1 MTETVLKLEHVTK
14 KIGQKNIVHDIS
26 FDIHKGEVFGLLG
39 PNGAGKTTII
49 RSIVGLIRRSE
60 GTVFIN
66 GKNVDTEYKAA
77 ISEVGAI
84 IENPE
89 FYMYMSGWANLKQFA
104 RMSQKNITDEHIR
117 EIVEL
122 VKLTGAIDQKVKTY
136 SLGMRQRLG
145 VAQALIHSP
154 ALLILDEPT
163 NGLDPQGMAEFR
175 TLIRD
180 LATKGTSVLI
190 SSHLLSEIQQITDRF
205 AIINKGVL
213 THTEKMS
220 DLLENHVA
228 AYKLKVSDPVATTT
242 VLTTLPIK
250 LIAQKEDLFKIEVAH
265 EDVHLIARA
274 LIQANID
281 LLEMVPLQA
290 SLEERFLELTKG
302 GGAEV

>member
-205 AIINKGVL
+205 AIINKGIL

-242 VLTTLPIK
+242 VLTTLPVK
-250 LIAQKEDLFKIEVAH
+250 LVAQKEDLFKIEVAH

>member
-180 LATKGTSVLI
+180 LAKKGTSVLI

-242 VLTTLPIK
+242 VLTTLPVK
-250 LIAQKEDLFKIEVAH
+250 LVAQKEDLFKIEVAH

-302 GGAEV
+302 GGAKV

>member
-242 VLTTLPIK
+242 VLTTLPVK
-250 LIAQKEDLFKIEVAH
+250 LVAKKEDLFKIEVAH

>member
-1 MTETVLKLEHVTK
+1 MTETVLKLEYVTK

-122 VKLTGAIDQKVKTY
+122 VKLTGAINQKVKTY

-180 LATKGTSVLI
+180 LATNGTSVLI

-213 THTEKMS
+213 THIEKMS
-220 DLLENHVA
+220 DLIENHVA

-242 VLTTLPIK
+242 VLATLPVK
-250 LIAQKEDLFKIEVAH
+250 LVAQNEDLFKIEVAH

>member
-175 TLIRD
+175 TLIRE

-242 VLTTLPIK
+242 VLTTLPVK
-250 LIAQKEDLFKIEVAH
+250 LVAQKEDLFKIEVAH

>member
-104 RMSQKNITDEHIR
+104 RMSQNITDEHVR

-122 VKLTGAIDQKVKTY
+122 VKLTGAINQKVKTY

-180 LATKGTSVLI
+180 LATNGTSVLI

-213 THTEKMS
+213 THIEKMS
-220 DLLENHVA
+220 DLIENHVA
-228 AYKLKVSDPVATTT
+228 AYKLKVSDPEATKT
-242 VLTTLPIK
+242 VLATLPVK
-250 LIAQKEDLFKIEVAH
+250 LVAQNEDLFKIEVAH

>member
-1 MTETVLKLEHVTK
+1 MRTCHEKNRT
-14 KIGQKNIVHDIS
+14 KNIVHDIS

-122 VKLTGAIDQKVKTY
+122 VKLTGAINQKVKTY

-180 LATKGTSVLI
+180 LATNGTSVLI

-213 THTEKMS
+213 THIEKMS
-220 DLLENHVA
+220 DLIENHVA

-242 VLTTLPIK
+242 VLATLPVK
-250 LIAQKEDLFKIEVAH
+250 LVAQNEDLFKIEVAH

>member
-1 MTETVLKLEHVTK
+1 MTEIVLKLEHVTK

-122 VKLTGAIDQKVKTY
+122 VKLTGAINQKVKTY

-180 LATKGTSVLI
+180 LATNGTSVLI

-213 THTEKMS
+213 THIEKMS
-220 DLLENHVA
+220 DLIENHVA

-242 VLTTLPIK
+242 VLATLPVK
-250 LIAQKEDLFKIEVAH
+250 LVAQNEDLFKIEVAH

-290 SLEERFLELTKG
+290 SLEERFLELTKS

>member
-122 VKLTGAIDQKVKTY
+122 VKLTGAINQKVKTY

-180 LATKGTSVLI
+180 LATNGTSVLI

-213 THTEKMS
+213 THIEKMS
-220 DLLENHVA
+220 DLIENHVA

-242 VLTTLPIK
+242 VLATLPFK
-250 LIAQKEDLFKIEVAH
+250 LVAQNEDLFKIEVAH

>member
-122 VKLTGAIDQKVKTY
+122 VRLTGAINQKVKTY

-180 LATKGTSVLI
+180 LATNGTSVLI

-213 THTEKMS
+213 THIEKMS
-220 DLLENHVA
+220 DLIENHVA

-242 VLTTLPIK
+242 VLATLPVK
-250 LIAQKEDLFKIEVAH
+250 LVAQNEDLFKIEVAH

-290 SLEERFLELTKG
+290 SLEERFLELTKS

>member
-122 VKLTGAIDQKVKTY
+122 VKLTGAINQKVKTY

-180 LATKGTSVLI
+180 LATNGTSVLI

-213 THTEKMS
+213 THIEKMS
-220 DLLENHVA
+220 DLIENHVA

-242 VLTTLPIK
+242 VLATLPVKIV
-250 LIAQKEDLFKIEVAH
+250 AQNEDLFKIEVAH

>member
-213 THTEKMS
+213 THIEKMT

-242 VLTTLPIK
+242 VLTTLPVK
-250 LIAQKEDLFKIEVAH
+250 LVAQKEDLFKIEVAH

>member
-14 KIGQKNIVHDIS
+14 RIGQKNIVHDIS

-242 VLTTLPIK
+242 VLTTLPVK
-250 LIAQKEDLFKIEVAH
+250 LVAQKEDLFKIEVAH

>member
-213 THTEKMS
+213 THIEKMS

-242 VLTTLPIK
+242 VLTTLPVK
-250 LIAQKEDLFKIEVAH
+250 LVAQKEDLFKIEVAH

>member
-1 MTETVLKLEHVTK
+1 LEHVTK

-122 VKLTGAIDQKVKTY
+122 VKLTGAINQKVKTY

-180 LATKGTSVLI
+180 LATNGTSVLI

-213 THTEKMS
+213 THIEKMS
-220 DLLENHVA
+220 DLIENHVA

-242 VLTTLPIK
+242 VLATLPVK
-250 LIAQKEDLFKIEVAH
+250 LVAQNEDLFKIEVAH

>member
-104 RMSQKNITDEHIR
+104 RMSQKNITDEHVR

-122 VKLTGAIDQKVKTY
+122 VKLTDAINQKVKTY

-180 LATKGTSVLI
+180 LATNGTSVLI

-213 THTEKMS
+213 THIEKMS
-220 DLLENHVA
+220 DLIENHVA
-228 AYKLKVSDPVATTT
+228 AYKLKVSDPEATKT
-242 VLTTLPIK
+242 VLATLPVK
-250 LIAQKEDLFKIEVAH
+250 LVAQNEDLFKIEVAH

>member
-122 VKLTGAIDQKVKTY
+122 VKLTGAINQKVKTY

-180 LATKGTSVLI
+180 LATNGTSVLI

-213 THTEKMS
+213 THIEKMS
-220 DLLENHVA
+220 DLIENHVA
-228 AYKLKVSDPVATTT
+228 AYKLKVSDPVATIT
-242 VLTTLPIK
+242 VLATLPVK
-250 LIAQKEDLFKIEVAH
+250 LVAQNEDLFKIEVAH

>member
-242 VLTTLPIK
+242 VLTTLPVK
-250 LIAQKEDLFKIEVAH
+250 LVAQKDDLFKIEVAH

-302 GGAEV
+302 GGAKV

>member
-104 RMSQKNITDEHIR
+104 RMSQKNITDKHIR

-213 THTEKMS
+213 THIEKMS

-242 VLTTLPIK
+242 VLTTLPVK
-250 LIAQKEDLFKIEVAH
+250 LVAQKEDLFKIEVAH

>member
-14 KIGQKNIVHDIS
+14 KIGQKNIVHNIS

-122 VKLTGAIDQKVKTY
+122 VKLTGAINQKVKTY

-180 LATKGTSVLI
+180 LATNGTSVLI

-213 THTEKMS
+213 THIEKMS
-220 DLLENHVA
+220 DLIENHVA

-242 VLTTLPIK
+242 VLATLPVK
-250 LIAQKEDLFKIEVAH
+250 LVAQNEDLFKIEVAH

>member
-104 RMSQKNITDEHIR
+104 RMSQKNITDEHVR

-122 VKLTGAIDQKVKTY
+122 VKLTGAINQKVKTY

-180 LATKGTSVLI
+180 LATNGTSVLI

-213 THTEKMS
+213 THIEKMS
-220 DLLENHVA
+220 DLIENHVA

-242 VLTTLPIK
+242 VLATLPVK
-250 LIAQKEDLFKIEVAH
+250 LVAQNEDLFKIEVAH